1 MQNKYLLNV
10 TVNWNLKYGAE
21 VKADTTEIDWND
33 PNNCQYEESS
43 PEHDSTPTDNC

>member
-33 PNNCQYEESS
+33 PCVCSF
-43 PEHDSTPTDNC
+43 